1 VEQELLKIINS
12 ILEQNEK
19 EPISQLDNSMSLRED
34 LGFDSLDLAQ
44 LTVIIEDKFGVDIF
58 EDGIVDT
65 IQEVINKIRRK

>member
-1 VEQELLKIINS
+1 MEQELLKIINS

-65 IQEVINKIRRK
+65 IQEILDKIRGK

>member
-1 VEQELLKIINS
+1 MEQELLKIINS